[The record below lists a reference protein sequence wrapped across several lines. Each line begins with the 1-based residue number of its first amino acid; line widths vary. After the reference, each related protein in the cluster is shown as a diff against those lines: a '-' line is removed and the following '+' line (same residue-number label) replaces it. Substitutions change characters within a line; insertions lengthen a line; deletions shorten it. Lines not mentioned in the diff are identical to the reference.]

1 LSEIG
6 EEFIAMQLDLEIPVV
21 ITILKDL
28 GVYRSENNEEIGSN
42 ASNPIDK

>member
-1 LSEIG
+1 LSGIG

-28 GVYRSENNEEIGSN
+28 GVYSNEEIASN
-42 ASNPIDK
+42 ASKPIDK